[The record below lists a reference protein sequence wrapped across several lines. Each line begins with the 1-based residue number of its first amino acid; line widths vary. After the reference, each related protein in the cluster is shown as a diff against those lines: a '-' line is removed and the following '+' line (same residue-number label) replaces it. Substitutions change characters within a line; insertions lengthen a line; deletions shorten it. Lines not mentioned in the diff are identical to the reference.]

1 MPSISF
7 EAAYDLLID
16 NTSIVAKSSIGMA
29 GGDSAVLFWERKGDS
44 VPYRYLEDIATS
56 DVAFEAW
63 NDTLE
68 DLFIVASDATLNV
81 MVEDLKTVADKTRRS
96 IHLEDPKIDM
106 LLFQLLQEQIF
117 YKDAEQ
123 LLLRVRQV
131 RIQHHED
138 RFELSAEAY
147 GERLDMDKHELL
159 ADVKAVTLH
168 RFKVERDGHGWR
180 ATVILDT

>member
-1 MPSISF
+1 M
-7 EAAYDLLID
+7 
-16 NTSIVAKSSIGMA
+16 
-29 GGDSAVLFWERKGDS
+29 
-44 VPYRYLEDIATS
+44 PYRYLEDIATS

-63 NDTLE
+63 SDTLE
-68 DLFIVASDATLNV
+68 DLFVAASDATLNV
-81 MVEDLKTVADKTRRS
+81 MVEDLKTVADKTARPV
-96 IHLEDPKIDM
+96 HLEDPKIDM

-131 RIQHHED
+131 RIRHHENLY
-138 RFELSAEAY
+138 ELSAEAY
-147 GERLDMDKHELL
+147 GERLDMNRHELL

-168 RFKVERDGHGWR
+168 RFKVEQHDHGWR